1 MNPYL
6 KLAIR
11 VTAAG
16 LLALAVSL
24 QGNLPGVSVDDLIEG
39 LIAGVIGAITF
50 SGIEVVTPLNTSVG
64 LYKNT

>member
-11 VTAAG
+11 VSAAG

-24 QGNLPGVSVDDLIEG
+24 QGNLPGVSADDLVQAV
-39 LIAGVIGAITF
+39 IAGVIAAITF
-50 SGIEVVTPLNTSVG
+50 SGIELGTPVNSSIG
-64 LYKNT
+64 AFKS

>member
-16 LLALAVSL
+16 VLALAVSL
-24 QGNLPGVSVDDLIEG
+24 QGNLPEVSVDDLIEG

-50 SGIEVVTPLNTSVG
+50 SGIELATPVNSSVG
-64 LYKNT
+64 AFKK